1 MLSAVKT
8 VYEAIEIIGP
18 MLTFIAVH
26 SVFILC
32 FILKAALY
40 YSIDHVIL
48 RIVRVFSF
56 KNVFL

>member
-8 VYEAIEIIGP
+8 VYETIQIIGP

-32 FILKAALY
+32 SILKAALY